1 MRNLVAAVI
10 TGMVFNFNIALIRFL
25 GNLGDLFIF
34 LKKSNYFFFFFF
46 GGKRLSQREPLVLGA
61 VRCGCILLSARN
73 KVESG
78 GLCRDDSVAL
88 PLFTLGYVTFVLK
101 TQPTPVIEQLL
112 FHL

>member
-10 TGMVFNFNIALIRFL
+10 TGMVFDFNIVLIRFL
-25 GNLGDLFIF
+25 ENLGDLFIF
-34 LKKSNYFFFFFF
+34 LKKSNYFFFFF
-46 GGKRLSQREPLVLGA
+46 GGKRLSQREPLVLEA

-112 FHL
+112 FRL